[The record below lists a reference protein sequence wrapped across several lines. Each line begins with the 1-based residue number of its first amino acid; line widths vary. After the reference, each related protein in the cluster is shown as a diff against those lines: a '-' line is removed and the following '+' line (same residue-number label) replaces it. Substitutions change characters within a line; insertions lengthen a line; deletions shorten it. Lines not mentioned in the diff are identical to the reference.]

1 MTVLKR
7 LILATSMGLAMTLV
21 PATSQASTIPYNCS
35 SCGSHNT
42 SFDITYFETDS
53 TNNVYAVTVTAWY
66 QPAGAGAM
74 DYAFIDAV
82 ALKLNDVT
90 YGLPTLLFGPDGDTW
105 EIKDLGLNAN
115 GCSGAGEGF
124 FCADAVG
131 AGAGHSGGDVSD
143 TWVFLIDFTAPLGA
157 TQDLHFK
164 AHFTDAD
171 GNKKGALISQDGVG
185 TPGLEFNPQCDGPCA
200 PTAVPEPASLV
211 LLGAGLSLV
220 AMRLRKR
227 A

>member
-7 LILATSMGLAMTLV
+7 LILATSMGLAMMLV

-42 SFDITYFETDS
+42 SFDITYFAANPDEDI
-53 TNNVYAVTVTAWY
+53 YAFTVTAWY

-74 DYAFIDAV
+74 DYTFIDAI
-82 ALKLNDVT
+82 ALKLNGVT
-90 YGLPTLLFGPDGDTW
+90 YGLPTLFFGPDDTW
-105 EIKDLGLNAN
+105 QIKDLGLNAN
-115 GCSGAGEGF
+115 GCNGAGEGF
-124 FCADAVG
+124 FCADADN

-143 TWVFLIDFTAPLGA
+143 TWVFVIDLTAPLGA

-171 GNKKGALISQDGVG
+171 GTKKGALLSQDGVG
-185 TPGLEFNPQCDGPCA
+185 TPGLEFNPQCEGPCA

-220 AMRLRKR
+220 AARLRKR